1 MKNQKGFT
9 LIELLLVLAIIGI
22 ISAIAIPAL
31 LGQRESA
38 RQKATESAAGAIKG
52 ELAVVAEQIRKTGV
66 TPGGAAVVAS
76 VMAMPGYSYPAVKNA
91 YAPGS
96 PVYVVGTPGG
106 NGEVGLVSGTTTG
119 ADTVAYSTITVI
131 YKHAGVGGSAIVAV
145 DQ

>member
-38 RQKATESAAGAIKG
+38 RQKATESAAGAIKA
-52 ELAVVAEQIRKTGV
+52 ELVVWAEQTRKAGTTPTAANAV
-66 TPGGAAVVAS
+66 TAV
-76 VMAMPGYSYPAVKNA
+76 MGMTQYSFPAVKNA
-91 YAPGS
+91 YVPTAS
-96 PVYVVGTPGG
+96 PYLATVAAADGD
-106 NGEVGLVSGTTTG
+106 VGLVAGTTTA
-119 ADTVAYSTITVI
+119 ADTVAYQTVTVSF
-131 YKHAGVGGSAIVAV
+131 KHKGGTGTAVVGI